1 MLLHGR
7 TFFVLLLTVVSGMAC
22 RGTKQEHFSRLEGE
36 LRETFQGPDEDCRKP
51 RNIDPNLQN
60 LLQDYVTDAQAL
72 GPNHFPLARLGQV
85 RTLVL
90 VPLGA
95 AELQHDKARMGLN
108 RRVECYDG
116 ERIYHIYIADPES
129 TPERHRLRG
138 RHMLRQVVYHELAH
152 TYFDHYNDDPDANST
167 EVGIMAAITDD
178 RGLSDDEME
187 QRKFELFS
195 AESDYLNHL
204 PPRD

>member
-1 MLLHGR
+1 MRLHGR
-7 TFFVLLLTVVSGMAC
+7 ILLLFLVVSGLAC
-22 RGTKQEHFSRLEGE
+22 RGTQRDQFSRLEGE
-36 LRETFQGPDEDCRKP
+36 LRETFNGPDEDCRKP
-51 RNIDPNLQN
+51 RNIDPQLQS
-60 LLQDYVTDAQAL
+60 LLDDYATDAQTL
-72 GPNHFPLARLGQV
+72 GPHHYPLARLAQI

-95 AELQHDKARMGLN
+95 GELQNDTMRMGLN

-116 ERIYHIYIADPES
+116 ERAYHIYIVDPTT
-129 TPERHRLRG
+129 TPDRHRLRG

-152 TYFDHYNDDPDANST
+152 TYFDHYNDDPSASST

-195 AESDYLNHL
+195 AESDYLLHL

>member
-7 TFFVLLLTVVSGMAC
+7 VLIALMLISSGLGC
-22 RGTKQEHFSRLEGE
+22 RGTQQDRFARMQGE
-36 LRETFQGPDEDCRKP
+36 LRETFEGPDQDCRKP
-51 RNIDPNLQN
+51 RNIDPQLQGFFD
-60 LLQDYVTDAQAL
+60 DYVTDAQSL
-72 GPNHFPLARLGQV
+72 GPNHYPLGRLDEVQ
-85 RTLVL
+85 TLVL

-95 AELQHDKARMGLN
+95 DELQNDTMRMGLN

-116 ERIYHIYIADPES
+116 RRVFNIYIVDPAS

-152 TYFDHYNDDPDANST
+152 TYFDHYNDDPEASST
-167 EVGIMAAITDD
+167 DVGIMAAITDD

-195 AESDYLNHL
+195 TESDYLKHL